1 MTLDELRADT
11 RSGNEKKSEEAP
23 GGGGYTLGGRK
34 ATKKGRKA
42 TKKGRK
48 ATKKEKQQRKKS
60 NKETKKINYKDVILF
75 VSHSFFNC
83 IKDLNTFLQ
92 YHYYY
97 DRRI

>member
-23 GGGGYTLGGRK
+23 GGGGYTLG
-34 ATKKGRKA
+34 GRKA